1 MFLSVCHVLAVLNSG
16 DNALTS
22 GCWDMVMGKFLV
34 LYALEVVLKLW
45 NGFGKK
51 GLETR
56 KFISSS
62 NFPQGVPAFVRII
75 IFYEGHR
82 HRWQTAL
89 AETARFWGIL
99 IFHILS
105 KQNCGAMDAIMTQLY

>member
-1 MFLSVCHVLAVLNSG
+1 MRIGHGYGKVFG
-16 DNALTS
+16 ALFFGS
-22 GCWDMVMGKFLV
+22 CVEVMEWLR
-34 LYALEVVLKLW
+34 
-45 NGFGKK
+45 KK
-51 GLETR
+51 GLDTR

-89 AETARFWGIL
+89 VETVRFWGIL

-105 KQNCGAMDAIMTQLY
+105 KQNCGGNGCNHDSIILNCK